1 MQPSDIE
8 DGLEAIFTITSTRC
22 RPATVQEIREV
33 LGFND
38 SEMSSLIDEMQ
49 ARGYLVKT
57 SGEGVEI
64 TEQGRVL
71 GERIARKHKVLE
83 CFLTEMLGMNEEK
96 ASQEACKLEHEISDE
111 TINRLSTYI
120 SSSCR
125 HHARCGRR
133 RFTDAGPLRTV
144 LDFEEGADVQ
154 VVMVKGHGMN
164 RRLMDLGV
172 VPGENLHIRRKLR
185 NNSVVV
191 RIKGSDVAL
200 SPEVAC
206 MIHVEKTE

>member
-8 DGLEAIFTITSTRC
+8 DGLEAIFTILSTHC
-22 RPATVQEIREV
+22 RPATIPEIREM
-33 LGFND
+33 LGFD
-38 SEMSSLIDEMQ
+38 ERKLSSLIDEMQ
-49 ARGYLVKT
+49 SRGYLVKT

-83 CFLTEMLGMNEEK
+83 CFLTEMLGIDGEK

-120 SSSCR
+120 SSSRR
-125 HHARCGRR
+125 HNGRCGRR
-133 RFTDAGPLRTV
+133 RCSDPDSLSTV
-144 LDFEEGADVQ
+144 LDFEEGTDVR
-154 VVMVKGHGMN
+154 VTMVKGHGMN